1 MTNAITSAVSG
12 IDAAQQT
19 LDGAAARIAQW
30 PVAQPPDSV
39 NLSADAVAM
48 IQARNETA
56 ASVKVIQT
64 ADAMTRTLLDITG

>member
-19 LDGAAARIAQW
+19 LEGAAARIAQW

-39 NLSADAVAM
+39 NLSGEAVAM
-48 IQARNETA
+48 IQARNATA
-56 ASVKVIQT
+56 ANVKVIQV
-64 ADAMTRTLLDITG
+64 ADAMTRTLLDIVG